1 MFRKSLSYLLSGT
14 LLLSTVWI
22 ARPDEASA
30 SPANEHPSITQD
42 IGNKKV
48 TVTTDQL
55 NLVFDYDNKL
65 VLSSMKLGGDV
76 EVLESGEMS
85 DSGVLTA
92 AYQISVSAS
101 YTNPSDNLN
110 HLKDGI
116 ISYTDNPRNRW
127 TAYRSAK
134 NPVASD
140 WVEYDFGRNIDVDS
154 LKIYYFEDTGYTAAP
169 QSHSVQYW
177 NGSNFVSVTNA
188 MSSPSAPL
196 GNAAN
201 TVTFDKVNT
210 SKIRLNMVNKSPG
223 GGKSAYYAAI
233 TELEAYNGSGSLT
246 QSGWAGTHRLTSSP
260 QVRIDGQTITFSD
273 IRYESGGVQIDETWR
288 VEARPS
294 DIVLNVERTYGGALE
309 LKDQRTLSFAF
320 QSKAFDV
327 VQRTEDGGSLVLLDP
342 GVNGAGERRSLNRFL
357 SRTPYTTNPSVN
369 PEKSNVIRT
378 GSWYD
383 NDRFS
388 FYTANLD
395 LIDKL
400 HHRMLSIDLAS
411 NRNRATKIWR
421 KPLNETGALIVE
433 HKLNDRDFSLGGTSN
448 AQTGNTDRYMPLGI
462 FQKNDFN
469 PVQVQAGQTDT
480 FTYTFGCE
488 DNLDAYYDIGDL
500 PANSG
505 IDEFTLA
512 EALQD
517 YARSSVID
525 LNVGMGDTDVS
536 GMGPYETWWYSRNA
550 LALQGAGN
558 GAYLDTLKNFV
569 RFIKN
574 YDLPIHN
581 NGRLYVRTSRDS
593 LWSHDDFFDT
603 YGQFIAGIAA
613 IYDLSADDAWL
624 AEVKDMARKV
634 LDWAAFTRDINNDG
648 LMESFAYQVSQ
659 WDDQSKIGQNSA
671 YANAFL
677 YKALLDWAALE
688 QDVLGD
694 QQRADK
700 YRAKAAQLKT
710 TYNKDQSEGGFWS
723 EATKSFIHSRG
734 LNGEIYGDVGHTFE
748 NAYTIIFGLADEARA
763 RTILEQYTD
772 FRNGNNILNQPLALF
787 PAQRTAYARTENN
800 NPFPSYLHGNSFP
813 QLSYDMM
820 AAYAAIGNNEVP
832 AELLRTL
839 VEQYGKDG
847 LIWNTYTWDL
857 KPDTLREPWM
867 SANARPIAGFYD
879 IIMGIKPK
887 YDRLV
892 IDPSIDASLFGT
904 SVNYELRNHAFAIRH
919 IDDKTRI
926 VDTDGVIPVESVWR
940 MLDNDKSYLVKDENL
955 TDGTVASVLL
965 FPANGQAAYTFNAQ
979 GQHRLTITEKS
990 TAVSFEDIRGSN
1002 ASEDRITADLVLPA
1016 VGRHGETITWQS
1028 DNPGAIAPSGT
1039 VTRPSFA
1046 MGDLP
1051 VRLTATIQGG
1061 ADAYQ
1066 LIFLLTVVREQ
1077 NSEASVR
1084 SEAYEIDETMR
1095 TISNVPS
1102 GTRAQDL
1109 FAGLTCSENATC
1121 ALYLSDGTTPVADQT
1136 LTSGMKLKVVSQD
1149 GRNTRVYTLMV
1160 GKKNLALNPSKQGYP
1175 NATQSY
1181 AYTAFQPDAWKTVDG
1196 IISYT
1201 DDPHSRWHNY
1211 KTTNASDGEEWLK
1224 YDFGEVKAVNRV
1236 DLYVYAGGGSE
1247 TPPTFIRTEYWDGN
1261 GWTNVPNQTSD
1272 PSMPAVALN
1281 RVAFDTIQTS
1291 QIRVVLS
1298 FDPGKIIAVTETE
1311 IYGPSE
1317 DTALASGAYEIDSA
1331 AGTIRGISL
1340 DTDVQ
1345 QFVNGIVA
1353 AEGAVFGVY
1362 ESDGLTP
1369 VVQGEIQP
1377 GMTVVV
1383 TAEGGA
1389 SQTYSLDVQARPS
1402 WVNGTLA
1409 TANVT
1414 SRSALLQWSGAI
1426 DPSGEIAQ
1434 YKIYR
1439 NGMEAG
1445 TVTGAVYS
1453 YLADGLSPATVYS
1466 FTVEAGNSTGV
1477 WSTGGPAINVTT
1489 LAEENGNNGNG
1500 GNNGNNGYGGNKG
1513 NNGNNG
1519 NGGNGGNG
1527 NCSNNNSNYGVDGIG
1542 GNGDM
1547 TGTPLATVKV
1557 VETDGRAVVL
1567 VPQGQTFVDIPF
1579 RQARVLPLRVGF
1591 GKALLDVERRVM
1603 DDLSSGLNWGTDA
1616 QLRVSVG
1623 PVSGGANEKA
1633 PLVAGMA
1640 KIRQA
1645 DRVYDVRLSFT
1656 DKDRSVE
1663 WQASGGVRIAF
1674 PYSASVDEELVG
1686 VYYFNEVSGKWEY
1699 VGGTVDRNSNL
1710 VWAEANRPGNYA
1722 VLEVER
1728 TFVDIPAGHWAARA
1742 ITVLAA
1748 KGIVSGV
1755 NDSEFKPRQP
1765 TTRAEF
1771 AVLLV
1776 RALGLKAKGAAK
1788 FGDVPGNAW
1797 YAADIAAAYESG
1809 LIKGVGE
1816 EAFAPDAL
1824 ITREQLAVLAT
1835 RAYEYVT
1842 GDYEARSS
1850 VSAEFKDAG
1859 RIAVWAASSVRKA
1872 TTIGLMKGRP
1882 DGSFSARTE
1891 ATRAEAAQ
1899 IVLNLLE
1906 IIRSKIE

>member
-1 MFRKSLSYLLSGT
+1 MTRQWILSAMCGT
-14 LLLSTVWI
+14 LLFSTLT
-22 ARPDEASA
+22 AAPERAGASSTNA
-30 SPANEHPSITQD
+30 LPAVIQD
-42 IGNKKV
+42 SGNKKI
-48 TVTTDQL
+48 TVNAGEL
-55 NLVFDYDNKL
+55 SLAFDYDDKL
-65 VLSSMKLGGDV
+65 ILSSMKLGGNETLEPG
-76 EVLESGEMS
+76 EVSG
-85 DSGVLTA
+85 SGVLTA
-92 AYQISVSAS
+92 ANPVTVSAS
-101 YTNPSDNLN
+101 YTNSGDNIN

-116 ISYTDNPRNRW
+116 ISYTENPRNRW
-127 TAYRSAK
+127 TAYRSNK
-134 NPVASD
+134 QPVTSD
-140 WVEYDFGRNIDVDS
+140 WIEYDFRNNVNVDR
-154 LKIYYFEDTGYTAAP
+154 LEIYYFEDAGYTAAP

-177 NGSNFVSVTNA
+177 NGSTFVNVTNP
-188 MSSPSAPL
+188 SNNPSAPL

-201 TVTFDKVNT
+201 TVSFDKIHT
-210 SKIRLNMVNKSPG
+210 SKIRLNMINKSPG
-223 GGKSAYYAAI
+223 GGKTAYYAAI
-233 TELEAYNGSGSLT
+233 TELEAYDGTTNLT
-246 QSGWAGTHRLTSSP
+246 QSQWIGTHLLAASP
-260 QVRIDGQTITFSD
+260 QATVDGRTVTFNG
-273 IRYESGGVQIDETWR
+273 IIYESGGIPINETWT
-288 VEARPS
+288 VEARSS
-294 DIVLNVERTYGGALE
+294 DIVLHVSRTYGGALQ

-327 VQRTEDGGSLVLLDP
+327 VQRTEDGGSFILLDP
-342 GVNGAGERRSLNRFL
+342 GVNESGERRSLNRFL
-357 SRTPYTTNPSVN
+357 SRTPYTTSPSAN

-400 HHRMLSIDLAS
+400 HRQILSIDLAS

-421 KPLNETGALIVE
+421 KPLNETGALVVE
-433 HKLNDRDFSLGGTSN
+433 HKLSDQAFSLGGTSN
-448 AQTGNTDRYMPLGI
+448 AQTGNNDKYLPLGI
-462 FQKNDFN
+462 FQKNDFKT
-469 PVQVQAGQTDT
+469 VQVQAGQTDT
-480 FTYTFGCE
+480 FTYTFGSE
-488 DNLDAYYDIGDL
+488 DNLDAYYDIGEI
-500 PANSG
+500 PASSG

-569 RFIKN
+569 RFIKSYN
-574 YDLPIHN
+574 YPIH
-581 NGRLYVRTSRDS
+581 GTGQ
-593 LWSHDDFFDT
+593 LWAVSARENVWYKDYFFDT

-723 EATKSFIHSRG
+723 EATKSFVHSRG
-734 LNGEIYGDVGHTFE
+734 LNGQIYGDVGHTFE
-748 NAYTIIFGLADEARA
+748 NAYVIMFGLVDETRA
-763 RTILEQYTD
+763 RLILEQYTD
-772 FRNGNNILNQPLALF
+772 FQSGNNLLNQPLALF
-787 PAQRTAYARTENN
+787 PAQRTAYSSSENN

-904 SVNYELRNHAFAIRH
+904 SVNYELRNHSFTIRH

-926 VDTDGVIPVESVWR
+926 VDTDGAIPVESVWR

-965 FPANGQAAYTFNAQ
+965 FPANGQATYTFNAQ

-990 TAVSFEDIRGSN
+990 AAVSFEDIRGSN
-1002 ASEDRITADLVLPA
+1002 ASEDRIIADLVLPA
-1016 VGRHGETITWQS
+1016 VGRNGEMITWQS

-1039 VTRPSFA
+1039 VMRPSFA
-1046 MGDLP
+1046 IGDVP
-1051 VRLTATIQGG
+1051 VKLIATIQGG

-1066 LIFLLTVVREQ
+1066 LNFLLTVVREQ
-1077 NSEASVR
+1077 NSEASIR
-1084 SEAYEIDETMR
+1084 SEAYAIDETRR

-1102 GTRAQDL
+1102 GTRAQDFL
-1109 FAGLTCSENATC
+1109 AGLTCAENATC

-1136 LTSGMKLKVVSQD
+1136 MTSGMKLKVVSQD
-1149 GRNTRVYTLMV
+1149 GRNMRVYTLIV

-1201 DDPHSRWHNY
+1201 DNPHSRWHNY
-1211 KTTNASDGEEWLK
+1211 KTTNASVGEEWLK

-1272 PSMPAVALN
+1272 PSIPAVALN

-1291 QIRVVLS
+1291 QIRVVLG

-1317 DTALASGAYEIDSA
+1317 DTALASGAYEIDST

-1345 QFVNGIVA
+1345 QFVNRIVA

-1414 SRSALLQWSGAI
+1414 SRSALLQWSGAS

-1434 YKIYR
+1434 YKIFR

-1477 WSTGGPAINVTT
+1477 WSTDGPAITVTT

-1500 GNNGNNGYGGNKG
+1500 GNNGNNG
-1513 NNGNNG
+1513 

-1527 NCSNNNSNYGVDGIG
+1527 NGSNNSSNNGVDGNG

-1579 RQARVLPLRVGF
+1579 RQASVLPLRVGF
-1591 GKALLDVERRVM
+1591 GKALLDVERSVM

-1633 PLVAGMA
+1633 PLAAGMA

-1663 WQASGGVRIAF
+1663 WQGSGGVHIAL

-1728 TFVDIPAGHWAARA
+1728 TFVDIPARHWAARA

-1765 TTRAEF
+1765 TTRAEV

-1788 FGDVPGNAW
+1788 FGDVSGNAW

-1816 EAFAPDAL
+1816 DAFAPDAL

-1842 GDYEARSS
+1842 GDYEARSG

-1872 TTIGLMKGRP
+1872 TMIGLMKGRS
-1882 DGSFSARTE
+1882 DGSFSAQTE